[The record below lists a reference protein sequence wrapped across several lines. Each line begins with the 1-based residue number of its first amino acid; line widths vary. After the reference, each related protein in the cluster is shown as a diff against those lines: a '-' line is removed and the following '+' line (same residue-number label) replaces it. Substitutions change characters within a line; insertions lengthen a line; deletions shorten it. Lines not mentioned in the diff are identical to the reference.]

1 MRRRGGVVVLR
12 FLSTI
17 ARVVFGFVLAS
28 LAAGLVTVMF
38 VTTPIDVLAEP
49 IERLPKTAGETIEL
63 GLLAATHLAIFASVF
78 VLIIAILSESFSV
91 CSLTFY
97 LFAGVAISMLGFV
110 AQYESEVVGQATT
123 ILNNYAVKAFLT
135 IGFFGGFFYWLAA
148 GQFAGRPHGEHQARM
163 ASVPQTAD
171 VTAGVLSEA
180 TTRAENR
187 AENNDSAEV
196 VITRPPTVDEQ
207 TRGGRPIMQR
217 LTLSKTRSGRQLSDY
232 AATGSANESEDEMID
247 SAGDLTPNGRD
258 KSQTLH

>member
-1 MRRRGGVVVLR
+1 MLR

-38 VTTPIDVLAEP
+38 VTTPIDVLTEP
-49 IERLPKTAGETIEL
+49 IERLPKTASETIEL
-63 GLLAATHLAIFASVF
+63 GLLAATHLGIFASVF

-91 CSLTFY
+91 RSLTFY

-110 AQYESEVVGQATT
+110 AQYASEVVGQPTT

-148 GQFAGRPHGEHQARM
+148 GQFAGRPHGEHRART

-171 VTAGVLSEA
+171 VTVSAPSEA
-180 TTRAENR
+180 APR
-187 AENNDSAEV
+187 AENNAENNNDDAEV
-196 VITRPPTVDEQ
+196 VITRSPTVDEQ
-207 TRGGRPIMQR
+207 TRGQRPMMQR
-217 LTLSKTRSGRQLSDY
+217 LTLSKTRSARQRSDH
-232 AATGSANESEDEMID
+232 AATGSANESEDEMTD
-247 SAGDLTPNGRD
+247 NDGNLTPNGRD

>member
-1 MRRRGGVVVLR
+1 MLR

-17 ARVVFGFVLAS
+17 ARVMFGFLLAS

-38 VTTPIDVLAEP
+38 VTTPIDVLTEP

-63 GLLAATHLAIFASVF
+63 GLLAATHLGIFASVF
-78 VLIIAILSESFSV
+78 VLIVAILSESFSV
-91 CSLTFY
+91 RSLTFY

-110 AQYESEVVGQATT
+110 AQYASEVVGQPTT

-148 GQFAGRPHGEHQARM
+148 GQFAGRPHAEHQART
-163 ASVPQTAD
+163 ASVPQTAE
-171 VTAGVLSEA
+171 VIPGAQSEVA
-180 TTRAENR
+180 LR
-187 AENNDSAEV
+187 AENNAENNNDGAEV

-217 LTLSKTRSGRQLSDY
+217 LTLSKTRSDRQRSDD
-232 AATGSANESEDEMID
+232 AAIAPANESEDEMID
-247 SAGDLTPNGRD
+247 RDGNPAPNGRD
-258 KSQTLH
+258 KTQTLH

>member
-38 VTTPIDVLAEP
+38 VTTPIDVLTEP

-63 GLLAATHLAIFASVF
+63 GLLAATHLGIFASVF

-91 CSLTFY
+91 RSLTFY

-110 AQYESEVVGQATT
+110 AQYESEVVGQPTT

-148 GQFAGRPHGEHQARM
+148 GQFAGRPRGEHQAQR
-163 ASVPQTAD
+163 ASVPETAEA
-171 VTAGVLSEA
+171 TAGAPSEA
-180 TTRAENR
+180 ASR
-187 AENNDSAEV
+187 AENNDGAEV

-207 TRGGRPIMQR
+207 TRIGRPIMQR
-217 LTLSKTRSGRQLSDY
+217 LTLSKTRSDRQRPDY
-232 AATGSANESEDEMID
+232 PAASSANESEDEMID